1 MAKRVRGAPLVPLG
15 VGTGEDG
22 WTSGQSS
29 GSCETSSSSGS
40 GSTRSRL
47 AALNFDTP
55 LPKGVEGA
63 LGLDSL
69 DFIELSIA
77 LEERFGIVIQE
88 GEDVL
93 AHFGTFGALVRFVES
108 RVTA

>member
-1 MAKRVRGAPLVPLG
+1 MDEPGIVAELRDIIVKRLRFDP
-15 VGTGEDG
+15 
-22 WTSGQSS
+22 
-29 GSCETSSSSGS
+29 
-40 GSTRSRL
+40 SRL
-47 AALNFDTP
+47 SALTLETP

-88 GEDVL
+88 GEDV
-93 AHFGTFGALVRFVES
+93 ATNFGTFGALVRFVGRRGVE
-108 RVTA
+108 A

>member
-1 MAKRVRGAPLVPLG
+1 MDERAIIGELRDIIVKRLRFDPARLVAL
-15 VGTGEDG
+15 
-22 WTSGQSS
+22 TS
-29 GSCETSSSSGS
+29 E
-40 GSTRSRL
+40 
-47 AALNFDTP
+47 TP

-88 GEDVL
+88 GEDVV
-93 AHFGTFGALVRFVES
+93 AHFSTFGALVRFVGA
-108 RVTA
+108 RVQTE